1 MSNFLCSGCGA
12 CCLRVGGT
20 YGLPG
25 ELNGPCGNLNKQTMA
40 CNIYETRPNIC
51 RVDEAYSKIKKYI
64 PFLGKKTWNK
74 LNTKV
79 CHVLI
84 DINKLDKKHKIK
96 ISEYD
101 ERTETK

>member
-12 CCLRVGGT
+12 CCLRIGGK

-25 ELNGPCGNLNKQTMA
+25 EVNGPCGNLNKQTMV
-40 CNIYETRPNIC
+40 CNIYETRPDIC
-51 RVDEAYSKIKKYI
+51 RVDKAYSKIKKYI
-64 PFLGKKTWNK
+64 PFLSKKTWNK